1 MQMDELFEFVYILL
15 DKKQVTAK
23 EMAERFGVSIR
34 TIYRWVESLSASGIP
49 LYAVKGRGGGIAI
62 SERYALDKT
71 VLTEE
76 ERQAIVA
83 SVKALNTLS
92 GNAGSARDT
101 QHTAAEKL
109 SRLSAHE
116 TDWIEV
122 DFAPWS
128 PEGQGVRERFGML
141 RDCILKKRQVAFDYF
156 SVSGTYERRTVHP
169 MKLVYRGQAWYLYG
183 WCTARKAGRYFKLS
197 RMLNVTRTGR
207 AASLPPPAESK
218 APADT
223 KTPAA
228 SKTAAAPKQ
237 PAEPKP
243 SAVKPAEGAAP
254 KPFIQVTV
262 QVSAKLAYL
271 FLDTFACT
279 DVKAHENGS
288 ITAVFSAPDEAWL
301 AGRLL
306 GFGADL
312 RIISP
317 DPLRRAVQ
325 QLAQDVLSL
334 YAQDRQD

>member
-1 MQMDELFEFVYILL
+1 MQIDGLFEFVYILL

-92 GNAGSARDT
+92 GTAESAADT
-101 QHTAAEKL
+101 QNTAVEKL
-109 SRLSAHE
+109 SHLSAQQ

-128 PEGQGVRERFGML
+128 PEGQGVRERFGMF

-197 RMLNVTRTGR
+197 RMLNVRQTGL

-218 APADT
+218 APA
-223 KTPAA
+223 
-228 SKTAAAPKQ
+228 TAESPVAG
-237 PAEPKP
+237 
-243 SAVKPAEGAAP
+243 SAGPGE
-254 KPFIQVTV
+254 FIQITV
-262 QVSAKLAYL
+262 RVSAKLAYL

-279 DVKAHENGS
+279 DIETHGDGS